1 MTERFTLLE
10 KIGRGGM
17 GVVWRARDEEN
28 GSIVAVKLL
37 HSAYSDDPDYVTRFE
52 RELEL
57 ARRIAS
63 ANVVG
68 VLGYG
73 VREGT
78 PYLVLE
84 YVEGKSLRENLSTHG
99 PYTWDE
105 TKPLLIQIAQGLT
118 DAHAAGVVHRDIK
131 PSNIL
136 IRSDGVAKIAD
147 FGIARGLDLTRVTG
161 TSTLLGTPAY
171 LPPEGPQDERSD
183 LYSLGIVT
191 YELLA
196 GVPPFEGSTY
206 AEVLMAHV
214 RLAPDLERLP
224 AEARPVVGWLLDKDP
239 KLRPQSA
246 AELIDALSGK
256 RKVPALAAV
265 APAALAEADAEQAT
279 RPLRPSVETSA
290 DRRDRAHRRRRVGV
304 ALLLSAF
311 VVVLAAAAVWGAQG
325 GFGAGPQPTSSGL
338 IAAGGA
344 EQPTG
349 QATADSFA
357 LATSTGLMVTITPL
371 GSSTGAG
378 PTGGVT
384 PGGATRTPAANPTPT
399 PKPVTPAP
407 VTPTPAPPTPAPPTP
422 QATPITAPPVTQPPI
437 TAPPVTAPPVTAP
450 PITAPPPTPALS
462 PTPAG
467 IQLQWSFGGTRGAYG
482 ATTFPNKTTL
492 TGLGGTFTVNADT
505 SNCAILFAEVAF
517 AQPGP
522 AYPMARWDLTRGAS
536 GTIINVVANILG
548 SETSTGP
555 DETLWAGVTCLDGN
569 HNELQSLPFSGS
581 VTLLSGP

>member
-1 MTERFTLLE
+1 MTERFTLIE

-17 GVVWRARDEEN
+17 GVVWRARDEET
-28 GSIVAVKLL
+28 GQIVALKLL

-57 ARRIAS
+57 ARRIKS
-63 ANVVG
+63 PNVVG
-68 VLGYG
+68 VLGFG
-73 VREGT
+73 VLDGT
-78 PYLVLE
+78 PYLALE
-84 YVEGKSLRENLSTHG
+84 YVDGPTLRQSLVKHG

-105 TKPLLIQIAQGLT
+105 TKALLAQITQGLA

-136 IRSDGVAKIAD
+136 IGSDSVAKIAD

-183 LYSLGIVT
+183 LYSLGIVA

-214 RLAPDLERLP
+214 RLAPDLDKLP
-224 AEARPVVGWLLDKDP
+224 AEARPIVGWLLAKDP
-239 KLRPQSA
+239 KGRPQSA
-246 AELIDALSGK
+246 VELLAVLEGK
-256 RKVPALAAV
+256 RKVPAPVAV
-265 APAALAEADAEQAT
+265 APGIAAGAEAFT
-279 RPLRPSVETSA
+279 RPPGAEAASLA
-290 DRRDRAHRRRRVGV
+290 DRRDRTRRRRRAGV

-311 VVVLAAAAVWGAQG
+311 VIVLASTAVWGAQG
-325 GFGAGPQPTSSGL
+325 GFGQGPQPTSLGL
-338 IAAGGA
+338 VAAGGA
-344 EQPTG
+344 GQPSG
-349 QATADSFA
+349 SASADSPT

-371 GSSTGAG
+371 GSSTSAG

-384 PGGATRTPAANPTPT
+384 PGGATPTPT
-399 PKPVTPAP
+399 ARVTTTAS
-407 VTPTPAPPTPAPPTP
+407 
-422 QATPITAPPVTQPPI
+422 PITAPPVTQPPI

-450 PITAPPPTPALS
+450 PTPAPS

-517 AQPGP
+517 AQPGS

-536 GTIINVVANILG
+536 GTITNVVANILG

-569 HNELQSLPFSGS
+569 YNELQSLPFSGS